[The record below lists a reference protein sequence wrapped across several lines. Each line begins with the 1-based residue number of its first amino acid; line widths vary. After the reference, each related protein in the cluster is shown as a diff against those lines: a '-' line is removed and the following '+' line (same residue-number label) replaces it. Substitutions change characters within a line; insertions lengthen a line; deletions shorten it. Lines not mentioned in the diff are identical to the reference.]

1 MLFVYGTLQDPD
13 ILRLVL
19 GRTPDTAAMMPAEA
33 PGYRAVAYPGRVY
46 PALVPAPA
54 DRAPGLVISG
64 LTPQDFGRLDA
75 FEGDEYHRRRV
86 VVLAGGQPLVA
97 QTYLPVE
104 KIAGDSLPWSLAGWT
119 ALHKQ
124 AMLDRE
130 AETTRGRVP

>member
-19 GRTPDTAAMMPAEA
+19 GRVPDTAAMMPAEA

-46 PALVPAPA
+46 PALVAVPA
-54 DRAPGLVISG
+54 DSAPGLVISG
-64 LTPQDFGRLDA
+64 LTPQEFGKLDA
-75 FEGDEYHRRRV
+75 FEGDDYRRGRV
-86 VVLAGGQPLVA
+86 AVLAGGQPLVA

-104 KIAGDSLPWSLAGWT
+104 RIAGDSLPWSLAGWT

-130 AETTRGRVP
+130 AEAARHRVA